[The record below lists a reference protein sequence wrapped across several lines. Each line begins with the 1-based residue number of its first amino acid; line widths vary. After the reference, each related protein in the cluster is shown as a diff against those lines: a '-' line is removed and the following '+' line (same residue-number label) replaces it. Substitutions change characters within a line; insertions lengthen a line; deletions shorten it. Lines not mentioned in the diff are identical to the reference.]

1 MRTEFVSKR
10 TPLEMQTRCA
20 RRLLMV
26 GLLLWA
32 VASVWGQST
41 GAAVLSIRLEQ
52 KKANIVQAVPQN
64 TVFRNR
70 DILRFRLTSQIN
82 GYLYV
87 VNEGTS
93 GSTEVL
99 FPASGP
105 TGSNRIDVGRGY
117 LVPSEGEGWFEVNG
131 PAGFD
136 VLYFLVSATPI
147 DLPHRPYATPSG
159 EPAEPKATL
168 LPPNLLPRCDDAIFK
183 ARGECV
189 DASAG
194 FAPLGP
200 NAPIPREL
208 VSLARTA
215 SRDIVL
221 TEDDGD
227 MEVQTAPTTKLPII
241 YTFRL
246 AHRE

>member
-1 MRTEFVSKR
+1 MHTLLQKR
-10 TPLEMQTRCA
+10 KRCA
-20 RRLLMV
+20 PRLLITMLFLV
-26 GLLLWA
+26 AAGGLH
-32 VASVWGQST
+32 GQNT
-41 GAAVLSIRLEQ
+41 GSSVLSIRLEQ
-52 KKANIVQAVPQN
+52 RKVDVIHAVPQN

-87 VNEGTS
+87 LDKGTT
-93 GSTEVL
+93 GNAAVL
-99 FPASGP
+99 FPAGGP
-105 TGSNRIDVGRGY
+105 AGSNRIETSRSY
-117 LVPSEGEGWFEVNG
+117 LVPAEGEGWFEVSG

-147 DLPHRPYATPSG
+147 DLPRPPSAHPG
-159 EPAEPKATL
+159 TEPAEPKPTPP
-168 LPPNLLPRCDDAIFK
+168 PPNLLPRCDDEIFK

-194 FAPLGP
+194 VAPLAP

-208 VSLARTA
+208 APVARTA

-221 TEDDGD
+221 TDDDGD
-227 MEVQTAPTTKLPII
+227 TGVQSAPTAKLPII

>member
-10 TPLEMQTRCA
+10 PVLHMQACGARPLLIA
-20 RRLLMV
+20 
-26 GLLLWA
+26 GLLFA
-32 VASVWGQST
+32 ASFSVSGQST
-41 GAAVLSIRLEQ
+41 GASVLSIRLEQ
-52 KKANIVQAVPQN
+52 RKGDVVQAVPQN
-64 TVFRNR
+64 TVFRNGQ
-70 DILRFRLTSQIN
+70 ILRFRLTSQID

-87 VNEGTS
+87 VDEGTS
-93 GSTEVL
+93 GGTAVL
-99 FPASGP
+99 FPASVP
-105 TGSNRIDVGRGY
+105 TGSNRIEAGRGY
-117 LVPSEGEGWFEVNG
+117 VVPADGEGWFEVNG

-147 DLPHRPYATPSG
+147 DLPRRPSASPG
-159 EPAEPKATL
+159 REPAEPKATPPL
-168 LPPNLLPRCDDAIFK
+168 PNLLPRCDDAIFK

-194 FAPLGP
+194 VVPLAP

-208 VSLARTA
+208 VPLARTA
-215 SRDIVL
+215 SRDIIL
-221 TEDDGD
+221 TDDDGD
-227 MEVQTAPTTKLPII
+227 TGVQSAPTAKLPII

>member
-1 MRTEFVSKR
+1 MGINF
-10 TPLEMQTRCA
+10 
-20 RRLLMV
+20 
-26 GLLLWA
+26 GLLRTVRQQRACCASGLSIA
-32 VASVWGQST
+32 ALLLVAAGGLNGQNAGSS
-41 GAAVLSIRLEQ
+41 VLSIRLEQ
-52 KKANIVQAVPQN
+52 RKGATVQTVPQN
-64 TVFRNR
+64 TVFRNGE
-70 DILRFRLTSQIN
+70 ILRFRLMSQIN

-87 VNEGTS
+87 LDKGTT
-93 GSTEVL
+93 GNPAVL
-99 FPASGP
+99 FPAAGP
-105 TGSNRIDVGRGY
+105 AGSNRIEVGRGY
-117 LVPSEGEGWFEVNG
+117 LVPAEGDGWFEVDG

-147 DLPHRPYATPSG
+147 DLPPGHSANPG
-159 EPAEPKATL
+159 NEPAPKEEP

-189 DASAG
+189 DGSAG
-194 FAPLGP
+194 VAPLAP

-208 VSLARTA
+208 VPLARTA

-221 TEDDGD
+221 TDDDGD
-227 MEVQTAPTTKLPII
+227 TAVQSAPTAKLPII